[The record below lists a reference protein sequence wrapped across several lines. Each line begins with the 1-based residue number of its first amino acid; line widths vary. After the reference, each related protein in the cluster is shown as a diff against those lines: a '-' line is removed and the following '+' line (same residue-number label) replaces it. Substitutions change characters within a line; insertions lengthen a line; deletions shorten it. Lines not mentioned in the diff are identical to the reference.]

1 MSLYA
6 ASVVVAA
13 AEAVCVRICPRGIWL
28 YTVTEAWACRTTR
41 RRFSARLSEVGICI
55 GME

>member
-1 MSLYA
+1 
-6 ASVVVAA
+6 
-13 AEAVCVRICPRGIWL
+13 L